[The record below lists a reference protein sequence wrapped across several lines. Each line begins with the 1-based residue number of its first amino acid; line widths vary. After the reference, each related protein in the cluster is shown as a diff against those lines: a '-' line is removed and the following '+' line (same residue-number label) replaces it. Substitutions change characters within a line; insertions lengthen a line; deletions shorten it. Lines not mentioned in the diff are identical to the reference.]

1 MARNPSIG
9 NPAPYAVEA
18 ILEGLSA
25 TEGLNAVREAGGG
38 ISTQS
43 WYRAYGEAS
52 EALGNLRDVAGLDLF
67 TVPGRDQFVEWTAGR
82 EPGYVYQFQIEVLDP
97 DTGLSMLI
105 PHTVISP
112 EIITIGEAVGQV
124 ISDLAG
130 IDSNTYGIGS
140 FVAPQSVDLL
150 AMTPAA
156 V

>member
-9 NPAPYAVEA
+9 NPAPYAVES
-18 ILEGLSA
+18 ILEGLTA
-25 TEGLNAVREAGGG
+25 TQGLQAIRDAGGG

-43 WYRAYGEAS
+43 WYRAYGEATA
-52 EALGNLRDVAGLDLF
+52 ALGNLRDVAGLDLF
-67 TVPGRDQFVEWTAGR
+67 DVPGRDQFVQWTAGK
-82 EPGYVYQFQIEVLDP
+82 EPGYVYQFQIEVQDP

-112 EIITIGEAVGQV
+112 EIISIGEAIGQV

-156 V
+156 P